1 MLAIKLDDAAIDFA
15 VKRLF
20 ASASEIKLICEAST
34 TVMPVLDQEP
44 VAKSAST
51 IPVTLTH

>member
-1 MLAIKLDDAAIDFA
+1 MDDGVTDFA
-15 VKRLF
+15 VKRLL
-20 ASASEIKLICEAST
+20 ASASEIKFIWEAST

-51 IPVTLTH
+51 IPITLTH